1 MTAITLHPILDMTP
15 VETDKGVRF
24 RHTDDA
30 ACMWRGRKYRI
41 PSGCLTDFASIPRW
55 LRPIAGQVGRHA
67 AAATF
72 HDVAYTNEL
81 LVEVFDDNDNQMWE
95 PANLTRREADT
106 ILLDL
111 MAVSGSAVWRRGL
124 IFAAVRLRGGQYW
137 RSEPPQEFK

>member
-72 HDVAYTNEL
+72 HDVA
-81 LVEVFDDNDNQMWE
+81 
-95 PANLTRREADT
+95 TRMSCSLRF
-106 ILLDL
+106 L
-111 MAVSGSAVWRRGL
+111 MATTTRCGSPPTSPQGSGHDPS
-124 IFAAVRLRGGQYW
+124 
-137 RSEPPQEFK
+137 